1 MVGCLMM
8 KNNLPFI
15 GSDTRKV
22 CIICEGNEEYG
33 YLERLKEL
41 AVWSEHY
48 TFELKNAEGNG
59 NVPARYAAEYQ
70 SASYDVVLVFCDTD
84 KKPYEQYED
93 IKRKINDVHGVEGAA
108 DEVVIFGNPCTMQI
122 IIEHWEDIRLTTQSK
137 KANAFLIEKFT
148 GIQNYRAHKDQIE
161 TLVAFITEENYNE
174 MRLRLEGFPTDDKIV
189 SSTNILKFIK
199 HFEKEEDSWIDDI
212 NSVVESAV

>member
-1 MVGCLMM
+1 MM

-15 GSDTRKV
+15 GSDTRKI

-48 TFELKNAEGNG
+48 SFELKNAEGNG

-93 IKRKINDVHGVEGAA
+93 IKRKINNVHGVDNAA

-137 KANAFLIEKFT
+137 KTNASLIEKFT

-161 TLVAFITEENYNE
+161 TLVAFITEENYKE
-174 MRLRLEGFPTDDKIV
+174 MCLRLEGFPTDDKIV

-199 HFEKEEDSWIDDI
+199 HFAKEEDSWIDDI

>member
-1 MVGCLMM
+1 MM

-93 IKRKINDVHGVEGAA
+93 IKRKINNVHGVEGAS

-137 KANAFLIEKFT
+137 KANASLIEKHT